1 MWLNIPTAAHTTTL
15 PPPAL
20 LLPSFVF
27 WKLLTIHSCPVT
39 FNQQGDRFP
48 ATGCDVTGPP
58 VSLQFYPFVQK
69 QNTSVTSGWEAVGC
83 SDLLIIVT
91 DVCAVTHLLAVL
103 LNHSSNTSTYLHRWA
118 AAAIPRL
125 TVWLMT
131 AGRRQEAAIFTAY
144 IMTGGDVC
152 HSTAFKVKAPEA
164 TETASDSSDVLWLMM
179 FDREIKPLKI
189 KLSHKLQPQ

>member
-83 SDLLIIVT
+83 SDLLIIGT
-91 DVCAVTHLLAVL
+91 RMCRNTLA
-103 LNHSSNTSTYLHRWA
+103 SSTSQPFFKHVNLPAQVGCSSDPPSH
-118 AAAIPRL
+118 RL
-125 TVWLMT
+125 TDDSR
-131 AGRRQEAAIFTAY
+131 AQ
-144 IMTGGDVC
+144 TGSRHLYCV
-152 HSTAFKVKAPEA
+152 HN
-164 TETASDSSDVLWLMM
+164 
-179 FDREIKPLKI
+179 DRTWRMSLDGFQ
-189 KLSHKLQPQ
+189 S